1 MKEQKEREN
10 RMKTLKVSAQSSVK
24 AVAGAIAHTVEEE
37 KKTEITAIGAGA
49 VNQMIKAVA
58 TARGY
63 LAARGIDIVCIPMFG
78 TTMIG
83 EAERKIIKVLVV
95 KTEEEEWKTL
105 K

>member
-1 MKEQKEREN
+1 
-10 RMKTLKVSAQSSVK
+10 MKTLKVSAQSSVK
-24 AVAGAIAHTVEEE
+24 AVAGAIAHTVE
-37 KKTEITAIGAGA
+37 AGA

>member
-1 MKEQKEREN
+1 
-10 RMKTLKVSAQSSVK
+10 
-24 AVAGAIAHTVEEE
+24 
-37 KKTEITAIGAGA
+37 
-49 VNQMIKAVA
+49 MIKAMA

-78 TTMIG
+78 TTMID
-83 EAERKIIKVLVV
+83 EDERKIIKVLVI